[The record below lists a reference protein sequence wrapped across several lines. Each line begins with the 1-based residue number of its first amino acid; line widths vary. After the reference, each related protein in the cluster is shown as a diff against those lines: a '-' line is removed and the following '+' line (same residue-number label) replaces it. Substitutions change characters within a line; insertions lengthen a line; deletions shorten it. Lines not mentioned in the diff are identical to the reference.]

1 MQLRRALPLSL
12 VALLASSGC
21 VSVGADTDPA
31 PAPGTSA
38 PLEARDPA
46 GASPPTAGPDLPPP
60 VPESRP
66 LPLGRLPQPDGE
78 PDAERPPAAAAAA
91 ARPPAARNA
100 KPPAAPRR
108 AHPPQPAPPRG
119 PRQPAPLPRP
129 DELCAAAE
137 GTVPP
142 SIVDLC
148 IRQYGR

>member
-12 VALLASSGC
+12 AALLASSGC
-21 VSVGADTDPA
+21 ISVGSGADPA
-31 PAPGTSA
+31 PAPGTAA
-38 PLEARDPA
+38 PLDARDPA
-46 GASPPTAGPDLPPP
+46 DASPPTAGPGLPPP
-60 VPESRP
+60 IPESRP
-66 LPLGRLPQPDGE
+66 LPLGQLPQPDEE
-78 PDAERPPAAAAAA
+78 PDPERPPAGA
-91 ARPPAARNA
+91 ARQSAARSA
-100 KPPAAPRR
+100 KPAAAPRR

-119 PRQPAPLPRP
+119 PRHGAPLPRP

>member
-21 VSVGADTDPA
+21 VSVGADADPA
-31 PAPGTSA
+31 PATGTSA

-46 GASPPTAGPDLPPP
+46 GASPPTAVPDLTPPL
-60 VPESRP
+60 PESRP
-66 LPLGRLPQPDGE
+66 LPLGQLPGADQE
-78 PDAERPPAAAAAA
+78 PDPERPPARA
-91 ARPPAARNA
+91 ARPPAARSA

-108 AHPPQPAPPRG
+108 AHPPQPAPPRS
-119 PRQPAPLPRP
+119 PRQGAALPRP

-137 GTVPP
+137 GAVPP